1 MSGRV
6 HYPKDSVRRVVR
18 EHDDDYVIFRK
29 VVLHRS
35 GSKPKTQSAVL
46 RVRFH
51 FARHS
56 ARTNRIL
63 SGAVVPFIVAQ
74 PGFRSKTWML
84 GQKTGAFQGVYVW
97 DSIDDAEYYWT
108 SFPMKLMRWRAVEG
122 SLSREIRTVGEEQCG
137 DVD

>member
-1 MSGRV
+1 VLRRRQVPPVLLARATGLLMSGRV

-97 DSIDDAEYYWT
+97 DSIDAAEYYWT
-108 SFPMKLMRWRAVEG
+108 SFSYEANAVA
-122 SLSREIRTVGEEQCG
+122 SC
-137 DVD
+137 